1 MNTWIKI
8 GIRSLFKNKRRA
20 LFTMGAIAL
29 GYGAVNVFGGFTEYL
44 FHSLEDSYIYA
55 QASGHLTIFKKGFPE
70 YGSMDPASY
79 LLSSNDIA
87 RIEAVCRDDSRIE
100 ILMPRLHMTGL
111 ISDGEIS
118 TIYMASGYV
127 PSKAAAIRSRARGLL
142 SKVKLYEGQPLA
154 DEDIFGIGVGESL
167 ARKLGLSLGS
177 EPVLMGHTMDGQMNL
192 LDAKINFTFDAGAE
206 QLNDKMIN
214 VNLAYARMLYDTE
227 GADSLT
233 VLLKSDGDT
242 DLMREVLSQKLAAA
256 GVETEIG
263 TWRELCPSYTKIKGL
278 FNIIFSFVFVIV
290 FVIVVLSVINTV
302 SMAVMERTREIGTL
316 RSLGL
321 KRRGVV
327 TMFATES
334 AILAIMGS
342 MGGILLTLFS
352 WLLVRVAK
360 PTWIPPA
367 VSKRVPLEV
376 YLVPRYLAMA
386 LVFMLLLALVAGV
399 LPARRAS
406 RMSIIDALGHV

>member
-1 MNTWIKI
+1 MHTWIKI

-29 GYGAVNVFGGFTEYL
+29 GYGAVNIFGGFTEYL

-55 QASGHLTIFKKGFPE
+55 QASGHLTIFKKGFLKN
-70 YGSMDPASY
+70 GSLDPAAY
-79 LLSSNDIA
+79 LLSSNDLA
-87 RIEAVCRDDSRIE
+87 VIERACADDPRVE
-100 ILMPRLHMTGL
+100 VLMPRLRMTGL
-111 ISDGEIS
+111 LSNGAIS

-127 PSKAAAIRSRARGLL
+127 PSKAARIRSSARGLL
-142 SKVKLYEGQPLA
+142 SKVKLYEGTPLT

-167 ARKLGLSLGS
+167 AEKLGLSLGS
-177 EPVLMGHTMDGQMNL
+177 DVVLMGHTMDGQMNV
-192 LDAKINFTFDAGAE
+192 LDARINFTFDAGAE
-206 QLNDKMIN
+206 QLNDKLVN
-214 VNLAYARMLYDTE
+214 VNLAYARELYDTA
-227 GADSLT
+227 GADSMT
-233 VLLKSDGDT
+233 VLLSGDRHT
-242 DLMREVLSQKLAAA
+242 DAMRTELTERLARA
-256 GVETEIG
+256 GVEVEIG
-263 TWRELCPSYTKIKGL
+263 TWRELCPSYTKIKAL

-290 FVIVVLSVINTV
+290 FIIVVLSVVNTV

-334 AILAIMGS
+334 AILAVLGS
-342 MGGILLTLFS
+342 IGGIALTLAG
-352 WLLVRVAK
+352 WLLVKLAK

-367 VSKRVPLEV
+367 ISKRVPLEV
-376 YLVPRYLAMA
+376 YLVPRYLVVAFV
-386 LVFMLLLALVAGV
+386 LMLLLALIAGV